1 MKDLVMAYRQL
12 FDHLGNPVYK
22 PVTNRISRRFLAMV
36 IIAATGVALIT
47 VAWVMQ

>member
-1 MKDLVMAYRQL
+1 MAYRQL

-22 PVTNRISRRFLAMV
+22 PVTDRISRRFLAMV

-47 VAWVMQ
+47 AAWVMQ